1 MCFITFGEHFS
12 SKKQKNTTKQSK
24 TKIFL
29 RGMAYQERRVKYDLI
44 FFYRWEDGAGP
55 GGPLSVTVAELEFG
69 FLPGF
74 GVNLELSVS

>member
-1 MCFITFGEHFS
+1 
-12 SKKQKNTTKQSK
+12 
-24 TKIFL
+24 
-29 RGMAYQERRVKYDLI
+29 MAYQERRVKYDLI